1 MSQAPSTNSSSDLP
15 LEVRGWNWG
24 AFFLNWIWG
33 LGNGTVLGLLMF
45 VPFVNLAI
53 PFVMGAKG
61 NRWAWENRKWQSV
74 DQFKKV
80 QRIWSWVGLGVWV
93 ALVGFLT
100 AMFFIV
106 RWNMEGS
113 PVYRLSVAQL
123 NQSSA
128 AMSVLGAPMETE
140 APMGSLVDGGS
151 TGKAVM
157 AYEVRGPK
165 GRGWVFFE
173 GHKDAECWVI
183 DASELEM
190 EGSGERIDI
199 LASDSQ
205 DNHSP

>member
-1 MSQAPSTNSSSDLP
+1 M
-15 LEVRGWNWG
+15 
-24 AFFLNWIWG
+24 
-33 LGNGTVLGLLMF
+33 GNGTALGLLMF

-61 NRWAWENRKWQSV
+61 NRWAWENRKWQDV
-74 DQFKKV
+74 AQFKKV
-80 QRIWSWVGLGVWV
+80 QRIWSWVGLGFWV
-93 ALVGFLT
+93 ALVAFFA
-100 AMFFIV
+100 AMFHIAQ
-106 RWNMEGS
+106 WGMENS

-128 AMSVLGAPMETE
+128 AVSVLGAPVETE
-140 APMGSLVDGGS
+140 APRGSLEDGPN

-173 GHKDAECWVI
+173 GHKEAERWVI
-183 DASELEM
+183 DAAQLEM

-199 LASDSQ
+199 LASDSE